1 MQCKQ
6 ANNNNVYIYLY
17 IYIIGCRMI
26 RMDVFKKKQKQ
37 IEHEI
42 NNFVM

>member
-26 RMDVFKKKQKQ
+26 RMDVFKKTKK
-37 IEHEI
+37 
-42 NNFVM
+42 NK